1 MGKEGKKD
9 KKAEKSEKKVKKV
22 KTLADENTETLV
34 VVKKEKKSKSKDK
47 DNDSDTETKIKKV
60 KKVKIAKVEA
70 DESPRINTSEKDD
83 VDLDMMRERRRT
95 RSMSDAEDMT
105 LGSMS
110 PEQFRKLNQITVTVH
125 SNDYTCPPP
134 MSTFSA
140 TPYSPP
146 IRRSLD
152 AAGFTHPT
160 PTQAQAWPIALDG
173 RDVITV
179 AKTGSGKT
187 CGFLLPAFHRL
198 ATVMASR
205 RRGPAAILVLAPTR
219 ELACQIEQEAVKFG
233 RSSNMRSTC
242 CYGGSP
248 KGLQIR
254 KLQQGVEVLIATP
267 GRLNDLLEM
276 KVVDLSQVC
285 FLVLDVQTLAREF
298 LDRPVEIRFG
308 DVNSLNANKAIVQVV
323 KVIGESEKPDKL
335 KAVLSEINPDGS
347 PAKVPKTI
355 IFVAR
360 KTSCESLANELW
372 NAGYSVDALHGD
384 RQQFQRTKVMDQFKR
399 GQLRLLVAT
408 DVAARGLD

>member
-1 MGKEGKKD
+1 MGKESKKE
-9 KKAEKSEKKVKKV
+9 KKAEKAEKKVKKV
-22 KTLADENTETLV
+22 KTLADEDTETLV
-34 VVKKEKKSKSKDK
+34 VVKKDKKSKSKDQDVESGGDIK
-47 DNDSDTETKIKKV
+47 VKKV
-60 KKVKIAKVEA
+60 KKVKVAK
-70 DESPRINTSEKDD
+70 DEGGDGI
-83 VDLDMMRERRRT
+83 DLDLMRERRRT

-105 LGSMS
+105 LGAMS
-110 PEQFRKLNQITVTVH
+110 PEEFRKQNQITVTVN
-125 SNDYTCPPP
+125 SNDYKCPPP
-134 MSTFSA
+134 MSTFAS
-140 TPYSPP
+140 TPFNAP

-198 ATVMASR
+198 ATTLASR
-205 RRGPAAILVLAPTR
+205 RRGPPAILVLAPTR

-285 FLVLDVQTLAREF
+285 FLVLDV
-298 LDRPVEIRFG
+298 
-308 DVNSLNANKAIVQVV
+308 
-323 KVIGESEKPDKL
+323 
-335 KAVLSEINPDGS
+335 S
-347 PAKVPKTI
+347 PA
-355 IFVAR
+355 
-360 KTSCESLANELW
+360 
-372 NAGYSVDALHGD
+372 
-384 RQQFQRTKVMDQFKR
+384 
-399 GQLRLLVAT
+399 LLS
-408 DVAARGLD
+408 